1 MRIFEKIKLW
11 KRAEQLQHENENLM
25 SELVGKKTLEHLYDK
40 ERNKVGKV
48 LEEIVPEAGGYVKV
62 NGKIFYVNVIS
73 VKRNTYSTEI
83 EAYNEYANR
92 VFDDDNK

>member
-11 KRAEQLQHENENLM
+11 KRAEQLQNENENLM
-25 SELVGKKTLEHLYDK
+25 SELVGKKTLENLYDK

-48 LEEIVPEAGGYVKV
+48 LEAIVPEAGGYVKV
-62 NGKIFYVNVIS
+62 NGKILYVNVIS

>member
-1 MRIFEKIKLW
+1 MKIFEKINLW

-48 LEEIVPEAGGYVKV
+48 LEAIVPEAGGYVKV
-62 NGKIFYVNVIS
+62 NGKILYVNVIS

-83 EAYNEYANR
+83 EAYNECANR